1 MNQRSIAKNVKITG
15 ENIVYLAVT
24 NVTEWIA
31 LLEYAVCA
39 VWMQTYLNYNIIV
52 KNIAQQISLP
62 RKVNYCMILII
73 HKRKIRSNLLMVSCG
88 VCS

>member
-15 ENIVYLAVT
+15 EKIVYLPVT

-31 LLEYAVCA
+31 LLEFAVYA

-52 KNIAQQISLP
+52 KKVA
-62 RKVNYCMILII
+62 RKYSYQEKETI
-73 HKRKIRSNLLMVSCG
+73 G
-88 VCS
+88 

>member
-15 ENIVYLAVT
+15 EKIVYLAVT

-52 KNIAQQISLP
+52 KNVARKISLP
-62 RKVNYCMILII
+62 TKGNHWMILVI
-73 HKRKIRSNLLMVSCG
+73 HKREIRSNLLMVSCG
-88 VCS
+88 VCK